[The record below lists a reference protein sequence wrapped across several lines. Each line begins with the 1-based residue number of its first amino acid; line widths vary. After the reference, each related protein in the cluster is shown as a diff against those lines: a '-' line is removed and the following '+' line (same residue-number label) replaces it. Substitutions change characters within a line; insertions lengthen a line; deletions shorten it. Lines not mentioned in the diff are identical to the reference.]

1 MTRLSGW
8 GGYRHYDCRVMRAR
22 SQADVAR
29 AVAMQPLIARG
40 NGRAY
45 GDAAVNRALTLDM
58 RGMDRMRSFDPAI
71 GVLTAEAGVLLSDI
85 ISVFLP
91 RGWFPLVTPGTRFVT
106 LGGAIAADVHGKNQH
121 IDGSF
126 RACVDWVEVMGPDG
140 GVTRTMPGDDLFD
153 WTLGGMG
160 LTGIVLRAAIR
171 LRPVESPWI
180 VQRTIAT
187 EGLDTTF
194 SAFEENLDAPYL
206 VAWID
211 ALARGKALGRS
222 LVMLARH
229 AAKAEAPARPPRDRR
244 RRLRVPAALP
254 SLLNRYSVGAFN
266 SLYYRMGARRTGW
279 RPVGW
284 DTFFFPLDAIENW
297 NRLYGRRGLLQLQCV
312 LPLESAKA
320 GLEDI
325 LTRIAASGQASFLSV
340 LKRLGPGEGRL
351 SFPMEGYTL
360 ALDFPVSSRSLRL
373 MADLDQVVVAHG
385 GRFYLAKDARVPAE
399 VLGKADPR
407 VAELAAMRRAR
418 GLTQAFTSE
427 LAKRLGL

>member
-8 GGYRHYDCRVMRAR
+8 GGYRHYDCRVVRAR

-29 AVAMQPLIARG
+29 AVAAQPLIARG

-45 GDAAVNRALTLDM
+45 GDAAVNGALTLDM
-58 RGMDRMRSFDPAI
+58 RGMDRMLSFAAAT
-71 GVLTAEAGVLLSDI
+71 GVLMAEAGVLLSDI
-85 ISVFLP
+85 IAAFLP

-106 LGGAIAADVHGKNQH
+106 LGGAIAADVHGKNHH

-140 GVTRTMPGDDLFD
+140 EVTRTTPGDDLFD

-160 LTGIVLRAAIR
+160 LTGVILRAAIR

-180 VQRTIAT
+180 VQRIIAA
-187 EGLDTTF
+187 EGLDAAL
-194 SAFEENLDAPYL
+194 SAFEENLDIPYS

-211 ALARGKALGRS
+211 ALAQGEALGRS

-244 RRLRVPAALP
+244 RRLGVPVALP
-254 SLLNRYSVGAFN
+254 PLLNRYSVGAFN
-266 SLYYRMGARRTGW
+266 SLYYRMGARKTGW

-284 DTFFFPLDAIENW
+284 DSFFFPLDAIDNW
-297 NRLYGRRGLLQLQCV
+297 NRLYGWRGFLQLQCV
-312 LPLESAKA
+312 LPLTTARA
-320 GLEDI
+320 GLGEI

-340 LKRLGPGEGRL
+340 LKRFGPGEGRF

-360 ALDFPVSSRSLRL
+360 ALDFPVNDKSLRL
-373 MADLDQVVVAHG
+373 MTDLDQMVVAHG
-385 GRFYLAKDARVPAE
+385 GRFNLAKDARLPAE

-407 VAELAAMRRAR
+407 VAEFVAMRKAR

-427 LAKRLGL
+427 QAQRLGL